1 VSDGRE
7 LEPRIERLEMALLE
21 IDTRLA
27 RLEHRPAAAHPAA
40 APAPSAASAPS
51 AVPAPSEGNLL
62 GLAGICTLI
71 LGGAFVLRAVTES
84 RMIPPL
90 GGVVFG
96 LAYAAVWIWNADRLA
111 RAGRRRAALFH
122 AVTAALIAFPL
133 VWETSVRFHTIPPE
147 VAGVIDGTLGLLFLW
162 IAVRNRQQLLAWTGS
177 VAAVLVGFG
186 VGVSISVLVVLSVLG
201 AATMIAAKEWE
212 FASWPAALA
221 ANAMALV
228 LAFTHGPGAAA
239 TLIVYCAIWIVPAA
253 IGRGERDIVIIV
265 QATAALLIG
274 IGGATLLLLPAGMA
288 SLLWCGF
295 GVLAAEVAH
304 HTRLRIMGVQSVLWI
319 GAALFAS
326 GLLLSIVGAFVSEG
340 PSIELPA
347 AALGNGIAALV
358 ACVRLPAWRP
368 ERLVLASIFLGMV
381 FNGTLVVLGP
391 RVTNTALLRTAVLAA
406 AASLLAVLGRLID
419 SREASLL
426 ARAVLIIGGV
436 KLLAEDLRLG
446 RAAVLVVSF
455 ALYGAALLIVSRSG
469 WSRPPAEGT
478 GSGM

>member
-1 VSDGRE
+1 
-7 LEPRIERLEMALLE
+7 
-21 IDTRLA
+21 
-27 RLEHRPAAAHPAA
+27 
-40 APAPSAASAPS
+40 
-51 AVPAPSEGNLL
+51 
-62 GLAGICTLI
+62 
-71 LGGAFVLRAVTES
+71 
-84 RMIPPL
+84 
-90 GGVVFG
+90 
-96 LAYAAVWIWNADRLA
+96 
-111 RAGRRRAALFH
+111 
-122 AVTAALIAFPL
+122 
-133 VWETSVRFHTIPPE
+133 
-147 VAGVIDGTLGLLFLW
+147 
-162 IAVRNRQQLLAWTGS
+162 
-177 VAAVLVGFG
+177 
-186 VGVSISVLVVLSVLG
+186 
-201 AATMIAAKEWE
+201 
-212 FASWPAALA
+212 
-221 ANAMALV
+221 
-228 LAFTHGPGAAA
+228 
-239 TLIVYCAIWIVPAA
+239 
-253 IGRGERDIVIIV
+253 
-265 QATAALLIG
+265 
-274 IGGATLLLLPAGMA
+274 
-288 SLLWCGF
+288 
-295 GVLAAEVAH
+295 
-304 HTRLRIMGVQSVLWI
+304 
-319 GAALFAS
+319 S